1 MIVGSK
7 RLCLRDEEPS
17 PSRKLFILLNVLF
30 FALCNLMS
38 NMKTVKYTFL
48 GKEHLHVKISVVVV
62 VVFFTQELTI
72 PYLDPA
78 FLYFLLIAET
88 QKRKAERYKEWKEG
102 VME

>member
-30 FALCNLMS
+30 FALCNLMN

-48 GKEHLHVKISVVVV
+48 GKEHLHVQISVVV

-78 FLYFLLIAET
+78 FPYFLLIAET

-102 VME
+102 VMD

>member
-1 MIVGSK
+1 M
-7 RLCLRDEEPS
+7 
-17 PSRKLFILLNVLF
+17 N
-30 FALCNLMS
+30 

-62 VVFFTQELTI
+62 FLFTQELTI

-78 FLYFLLIAET
+78 FPYFLFIAET

-102 VME
+102 MME